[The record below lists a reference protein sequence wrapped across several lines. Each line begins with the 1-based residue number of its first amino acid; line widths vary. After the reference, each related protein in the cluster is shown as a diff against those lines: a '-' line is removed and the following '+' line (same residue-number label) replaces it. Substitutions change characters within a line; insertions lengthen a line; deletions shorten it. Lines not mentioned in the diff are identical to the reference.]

1 MSEQRHRERIPAIV
15 HVVNVVGLLVGAVIL
30 LFTVVNLSYQL
41 VAFVPMIGVAWTY
54 WRQRN
59 NPRVVALY
67 FGTSMA
73 LLVWIL
79 ISEHLVFIDN
89 LLGTRVSEG
98 LRLSVRLQT
107 YVARNLHNR
116 TRDPQSCCDDPLTW
130 HYRPGSR
137 YQGVY
142 DCPWC
147 REPYDVIVDE
157 TGYLNQQHGLIERH
171 PQIDMFLAGDSVMQ
185 GMGVPSVLEWT
196 RKRIPVTMW
205 NLSMAGYAPRQK
217 ISALLTYAIRKEP
230 RWLIVEFYA
239 LNDMSEAIRDEVF
252 ALGCDYRCR
261 YNEAELHERLA
272 QHPVY
277 QGIFNVQNDVWSK
290 LRYYSA
296 HNLTLAMTRHVV
308 EATKSAI
315 KRGANP
321 PPPAPH
327 SSKHVVSPKGRG
339 DGEGHRIWAAGLPF
353 PPTAVREGRWD
364 DWLAAGMA
372 ATLRQYERLPMM
384 LDGVHPKPTVILL
397 YNPTPYEVYRG
408 VWIDRDPESDRSL
421 AWTRDSLIA
430 FARAHRWQ
438 FLDLTKPLRHAVE
451 ARQAWLFGRDDI
463 THWSPEGSA
472 IVGEVLA
479 DELLTMIG
487 PRVGG
492 GRKAN

>member
-1 MSEQRHRERIPAIV
+1 
-15 HVVNVVGLLVGAVIL
+15 
-30 LFTVVNLSYQL
+30 
-41 VAFVPMIGVAWTY
+41 
-54 WRQRN
+54 
-59 NPRVVALY
+59 
-67 FGTSMA
+67 
-73 LLVWIL
+73 
-79 ISEHLVFIDN
+79 
-89 LLGTRVSEG
+89 
-98 LRLSVRLQT
+98 
-107 YVARNLHNR
+107 
-116 TRDPQSCCDDPLTW
+116 
-130 HYRPGSR
+130 
-137 YQGVY
+137 
-142 DCPWC
+142 
-147 REPYDVIVDE
+147 
-157 TGYLNQQHGLIERH
+157 
-171 PQIDMFLAGDSVMQ
+171 
-185 GMGVPSVLEWT
+185 
-196 RKRIPVTMW
+196 
-205 NLSMAGYAPRQK
+205 
-217 ISALLTYAIRKEP
+217 
-230 RWLIVEFYA
+230 
-239 LNDMSEAIRDEVF
+239 
-252 ALGCDYRCR
+252 
-261 YNEAELHERLA
+261 
-272 QHPVY
+272 
-277 QGIFNVQNDVWSK
+277 
-290 LRYYSA
+290 
-296 HNLTLAMTRHVV
+296 MTRHVV

-339 DGEGHRIWAAGLPF
+339 DGEGHTIWAAGLPF